1 MLESEHLTYSEELAL
16 LTKQRIEEAARKRH
30 EWFGIQRMEREL
42 ETEKFLKLKQL
53 QREMESCEKA
63 RHLESKTLLMDSKRA
78 QLYQIE
84 EKEVMRQKEKKIK
97 QMWLDVQRRFNEE
110 MLEQDNLERK
120 LLKVIAKSNQEMNS
134 RNDECQKEINKINDK
149 AARNEFAK
157 EDASALLKD
166 KLYMDRLKEMEKNKA
181 LSQHNVLTAQ
191 IKQNEENRKNTKQ
204 REINLE
210 LQVKK
215 QNLWD
220 ILNNHYREEKQKIQD
235 SVWQDHYIHHVRQ
248 ENQRKHKESKE
259 FDAMFLGTGCVLHP
273 RNKIPYNKSTR

>member
-1 MLESEHLTYSEELAL
+1 MEVIEFIEHTNLRNLKFNIKSMVQASLRRINEELEERRLMLRHMLESEHLTYSEELAL

-42 ETEKFLKLKQL
+42 ETEKFLKLKKL

-63 RHLESKTLLMDSKRA
+63 RHLESKTLLLDSKRA

-84 EKEVMRQKEKKIK
+84 EKEVMRQKEKQIK

-157 EDASALLKD
+157 EDASASLKD
-166 KLYMDRLKEMEKNKA
+166 KLYMERLKEMEKNKA
-181 LSQHNVLTAQ
+181 LSQHNVLTVLWTM
-191 IKQNEENRKNTKQ
+191 KTTS
-204 REINLE
+204 E
-210 LQVKK
+210 LK
-215 QNLWD
+215 
-220 ILNNHYREEKQKIQD
+220 R
-235 SVWQDHYIHHVRQ
+235 
-248 ENQRKHKESKE
+248 
-259 FDAMFLGTGCVLHP
+259 T
-273 RNKIPYNKSTR
+273 